1 MSNCNIAES
10 VSRTEHI
17 SILEQMLDEYGIP
30 YKEVDGELEFIVG
43 DTLVL
48 TKYDT
53 DDDLYDLASWL
64 YQSLEE

>member
-1 MSNCNIAES
+1 MSSCNIAEGL
-10 VSRTEHI
+10 SRTEQI

-48 TKYDT
+48 TKYNT
-53 DDDLYDLASWL
+53 DDDLYDLASCL
-64 YQSLEE
+64 YLSLEE